1 MNQSSKA
8 LQWWT
13 NSSPCNRKSIVM
25 ASYETVTMTFVNI
38 TNQNVLYTSDSTTV
52 IKTVDQRMKEILL
65 EPLNIVLIVLSFV
78 GLVAN
83 LLSVVATLHIP
94 HGQTTHSKLIINLAV
109 SDICIILSVF
119 LNVVE
124 KVTSPLHLSTN
135 CVEVANQAFLDF
147 ALLAILMNLLA
158 MGIDHYI
165 AILKPMQYHQIM
177 SNFRG
182 NMIIVLIWIISLFGG
197 FLDIIVGGFK
207 ETKSDKSDEEFCS
220 KVYRDD
226 FQAML
231 IIFGLVLLE
240 LLVLGYIYL
249 RIFCEVQRLL
259 KRGAT
264 LHQDYM
270 HNKKAIITTL
280 LIIGTFMVCLVPNSL
295 FQLIVYILI
304 HTDREAL
311 MNSLHAILFI
321 HNALWVLM
329 LSNSIC
335 DPIIYALRLQDVQ
348 RGYKRMLSKLSVFK
362 VRQGWWEEGR
372 NFSRRNTVKLS
383 ISETEANE
391 QLKQWAKSRK
401 ENGTPPTIHSGI
413 NEPKDANHTT
423 ENDHLLFENDKNSNI
438 TAADVNTNKRLV
450 ISMLSKD
457 DKHTYEY
464 NEDNMSE
471 MTDLTPC
478 SVASDKPFLPTKT
491 DEVLPTKTDEVLPTK
506 TDEETE
512 PLWKQSYFTV
522 NFLKIQ
528 TPKKFVVITLKFE
541 LCGSTIQ

>member
-1 MNQSSKA
+1 
-8 LQWWT
+8 
-13 NSSPCNRKSIVM
+13 M
-25 ASYETVTMTFVNI
+25 ASYESVTVTAVNM
-38 TNQNVLYTSDSTTV
+38 TNQSLLYTVDSTTAA
-52 IKTVDQRMKEILL
+52 KTVDQRMRDILL
-65 EPLNIVLIVLSFV
+65 EPLNIVLIALSLI

-83 LLSVVATLHIP
+83 SLSIIATLHIP

-165 AILKPMQYHQIM
+165 AIIKPMHYHQIM

-182 NMIIVLIWIISLFGG
+182 NMIIVFIWIISLFGG

-207 ETKSDKSDEEFCS
+207 ETNSDESDNVDFCS

-231 IIFGLVLLE
+231 IIFGLVLVE
-240 LLVLGYIYL
+240 LVILGYIYL
-249 RIFCEVQRLL
+249 CIFCEVRQLL

-264 LHQDYM
+264 LHQDDM

-304 HTDREAL
+304 HTDRAAL
-311 MNSLHAILFI
+311 MSSLHTILFI

-335 DPIIYALRLQDVQ
+335 DPVIYALRLADVQ
-348 RGYKRMLSKLSVFK
+348 RGYKRMVAKLCIFRNRK
-362 VRQGWWEEGR
+362 EWWEETR
-372 NFSRRNTVKLS
+372 TFSRRNTYKLS
-383 ISETEANE
+383 ISDTETNE
-391 QLKQWAKSRK
+391 QQKQWTKNCK
-401 ENGTPPTIHSGI
+401 GINTPPTNHLC
-413 NEPKDANHTT
+413 NNRPKDTSQAEE
-423 ENDHLLFENDKNSNI
+423 ENDRLLFENHRNGNLKADDKQSN
-438 TAADVNTNKRLV
+438 NRLV
-450 ISMLSKD
+450 INMLSVPRD
-457 DKHTYEY
+457 NKHTDDYS
-464 NEDNMSE
+464 EDNVSE
-471 MTDLTPC
+471 MTDLTPG
-478 SVASDKPFLPTKT
+478 SVNSDKPFLCKLI
-491 DEVLPTKTDEVLPTK
+491 E
-506 TDEETE
+506 EETD
-512 PLWKQSYFTV
+512 SM
-522 NFLKIQ
+522 
-528 TPKKFVVITLKFE
+528 
-541 LCGSTIQ
+541 

>member
-1 MNQSSKA
+1 
-8 LQWWT
+8 
-13 NSSPCNRKSIVM
+13 M
-25 ASYETVTMTFVNI
+25 ASYENVTSTVVNI
-38 TNQNVLYTSDSTTV
+38 TIQSFLYASDSTV
-52 IKTVDQRMKEILL
+52 AAKTVEQRMRDILL
-65 EPLNIVLIVLSFV
+65 EPLNIVLIALSLV

-83 LLSVVATLHIP
+83 SLSIIATLHIP

-119 LNVVE
+119 LNVIE

-165 AILKPMQYHQIM
+165 AIIKPMHYHQII

-182 NMIIVLIWIISLFGG
+182 NMIIVFIWIISVFGG

-207 ETKSDKSDEEFCS
+207 ETHSDKTDEDFCS

-249 RIFCEVQRLL
+249 CIFCEVRQLL

-264 LHQDYM
+264 LHQDDM

-295 FQLIVYILI
+295 FQLITYVLI

-311 MNSLHAILFI
+311 IRSLHTILFI

-348 RGYKRMLSKLSVFK
+348 RGYKIMVAKLCIFK
-362 VRQGWWEEGR
+362 NRKEWWEETR
-372 NFSRRNTVKLS
+372 TFSRRNTFKLS

-391 QLKQWAKSRK
+391 QLKQWAKSSK
-401 ENGTPPTIHSGI
+401 VTSTPPTNHSCI
-413 NEPKDANHTT
+413 NGSKDASHIE
-423 ENDHLLFENDKNSNI
+423 ENDHLLFEKNHKNRNIKADDIKSN
-438 TAADVNTNKRLV
+438 NHLV
-450 ISMLSKD
+450 ISVLSRRDNKNTD
-457 DKHTYEY
+457 DY
-464 NEDNMSE
+464 NEDNVSE
-471 MTDLTPC
+471 LTDLTPC
-478 SVASDKPFLPTKT
+478 SVTSDKPFLSKQ
-491 DEVLPTKTDEVLPTK
+491 EN
-506 TDEETE
+506 EETD
-512 PLWKQSYFTV
+512 SM
-522 NFLKIQ
+522 
-528 TPKKFVVITLKFE
+528 
-541 LCGSTIQ
+541 